1 MTFDVLSVQ
10 TTLILV
16 LHLALNLA
24 LIPTPS
30 YALGLMMSRNM
41 YSLGSLFDERIYLCL
56 LDLASPLVL
65 HMQIKTMMMS
75 FGIF

>member
-10 TTLILV
+10 MTLIVV

-30 YALGLMMSRNM
+30 YALGLMVPRNM
-41 YSLGSLFDERIYLCL
+41 YSLGSLFDERIYHCL
-56 LDLASPLVL
+56 LDLVSPSVL
-65 HMQIKTMMMS
+65 HMQIETMPL
-75 FGIF
+75 